1 MALTE
6 VSGKPA
12 PANFKSPRVG
22 DELSRYKLEWVVTSS
37 SPVVRF
43 RAEWKMLG
51 NKAEW
56 QREIVEV
63 RKVGAESY
71 AGEVALEELLPG
83 REYLARVAAT
93 NSYGESQPGEG
104 FQFSTLSKTVSS
116 ASTSS
121 SSRLLLPLHNL
132 LLLPLASILLL
143 VIHHH

>member
-1 MALTE
+1 M
-6 VSGKPA
+6 
-12 PANFKSPRVG
+12 
-22 DELSRYKLEWVVTSS
+22 SRYKLEWVVTSS
-37 SPVVRF
+37 SPVVQF

-56 QREIVEV
+56 QSEIVEVSKRLISLVFHPDSSQV

-104 FQFSTLSKTVSS
+104 FQVKTPFYNS
-116 ASTSS
+116 
-121 SSRLLLPLHNL
+121 
-132 LLLPLASILLL
+132 
-143 VIHHH
+143 